1 MHYLKSLTDQRV
13 DRVHQ
18 FPLCLNVV
26 RTLVNELIRLGYAY
40 FFAAIVVRRIVSIRG
55 PANIYIER

>member
-1 MHYLKSLTDQRV
+1 MHYLKLLTYQRV
-13 DRVHQ
+13 DRVHK

-55 PANIYIER
+55 IYIER